1 MDRSVLVS
9 IEVERGAQVLSI
21 LDQAGIKINVALFA
35 HLSEYETWR
44 LILAGRPLDAPPRLQ
59 DAYGLL
65 HTALDAAEFASQ
77 KTPAMMILPMDDPFI
92 KALRRLFGKSSHVE
106 GMILGGQT
114 IGNRFLEEGY
124 VYRIT

>member
-1 MDRSVLVS
+1 MGKSVLVS
-9 IEVERGAQVLSI
+9 IEVERGSQVLSI
-21 LDQAGIKINVALFA
+21 LDQAGVKINVALFA

-44 LILAGRPLDAPPRLQ
+44 LILAGRQLDVPPRLQ

-65 HTALDAAEFASQ
+65 HKALDAADFARE

-92 KALRRLFGKSSHVE
+92 KALRRSFGKNSRVE
-106 GMILGGQT
+106 GMILGSQT

-124 VYRIT
+124 VYRVT